1 MHSLYKNDTKTR
13 VFSCSMGMFEVRG
26 TQSGELDAAT
36 MDCVVGKAR
45 QPDSEPP
52 HIAPARGPPLW
63 EDCDAQVGEGAALEV
78 RCEP

>member
-1 MHSLYKNDTKTR
+1 MQHG
-13 VFSCSMGMFEVRG
+13 VFEVRSP
-26 TQSGELDAAT
+26 QFGELDAAT

-52 HIAPARGPPLW
+52 HIAPARGPPLC